1 MVRQNPGPPPN
12 TLRAQFPALSQ
23 IRRPQA
29 RTLKTSHIAR
39 PAAPGVKTPENP
51 PGRLIPPVL
60 RPGPAILKLNSD
72 AASGKRDPGCQRPSR
87 KGPSPRPSS
96 RRDWTRPNRP
106 RRKRPERPPSS
117 YRTREP
123 GQDPPKLTS
132 PTVRPPQRLAP
143 PTRPPRSI
151 PPSQPRHGPNRL
163 PPARDFRRAPASNHP
178 VPDPPKRG
186 ARFCPAASSQQRLAR
201 STGAPPNSPAS
212 VSFVYGGCRLS
223 CRGTPR
229 YE

>member
-1 MVRQNPGPPPN
+1 MPPAARETPDVNGHHVKGRHPGRHHVETGPGPIGPGGSGRSDH
-12 TLRAQFPALSQ
+12 LRHTVPVS
-23 IRRPQA
+23 RA
-29 RTLKTSHIAR
+29 RTLRNSPLR
-39 PAAPGVKTPENP
+39 QSGPRNGWLLQ
-51 PGRLIPPVL
+51 PGR
-60 RPGPAILKLNSD
+60 
-72 AASGKRDPGCQRPSR
+72 
-87 KGPSPRPSS
+87 
-96 RRDWTRPNRP
+96 
-106 RRKRPERPPSS
+106 
-117 YRTREP
+117 
-123 GQDPPKLTS
+123 
-132 PTVRPPQRLAP
+132 
-143 PTRPPRSI
+143 PRSI